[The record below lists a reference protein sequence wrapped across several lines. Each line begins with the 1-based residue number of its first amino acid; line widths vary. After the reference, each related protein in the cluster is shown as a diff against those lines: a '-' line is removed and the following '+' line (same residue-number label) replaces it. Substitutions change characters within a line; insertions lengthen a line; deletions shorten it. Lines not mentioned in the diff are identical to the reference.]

1 MDRFKRKLTEEEQ
14 KVEDQIKEL
23 RNKLPKKTRNQRVLP
38 VALNEDEFTKL
49 IRNTN
54 QDHHKIA
61 FLLGYGSGLRISE
74 IINLEQRDI
83 NIQEKRILVRQG
95 KGSKD
100 RIVPLPKG
108 FKEKHMK
115 LIPIKCK
122 QRSLQIAFKSAAKK
136 AGLLENKPSLHFH
149 NLRHSFCTHLVEQG
163 MPIHHI
169 RTLAGHSNISTT
181 NIYLVANPKSA
192 LQSYE
197 ELF

>member
-1 MDRFKRKLTEEEQ
+1 MDRFKRKLTEEQQ
-14 KVEDQIKEL
+14 KVEDEIKEL
-23 RNKLPKKTRNQRVLP
+23 RKKLPKKSRQQRVLP
-38 VALNEDEFTKL
+38 VALNEEEFVKL
-49 IRNTN
+49 IKNTN
-54 QDHHKIA
+54 QEHHKIA

-83 NIQEKRILVRQG
+83 NINEKRILVRQG

-100 RIVPLPKG
+100 RVVPLPKG

-122 QRSLQIAFKSAAKK
+122 QRSLQISFKSAAKK
-136 AGLLENKPSLHFH
+136 AGLLVNKPGLHFH

-169 RTLAGHSNISTT
+169 RTLAGHSNIATT
-181 NIYLVANPKSA
+181 NIYLIANPQKA
-192 LQSYE
+192 LDKYQ